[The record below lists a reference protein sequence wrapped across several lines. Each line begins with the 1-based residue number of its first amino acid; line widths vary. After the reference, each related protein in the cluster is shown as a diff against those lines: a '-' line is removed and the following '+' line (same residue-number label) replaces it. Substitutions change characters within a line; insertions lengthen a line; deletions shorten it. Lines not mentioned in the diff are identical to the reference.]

1 MTKMNYVKIMR
12 TCTFKITKVLYNE
25 FMASLD
31 LASVL
36 QKEEKLN
43 LKEKLRIVYYL
54 SLPGI
59 LAQIGE
65 IVMEYIDAAMVGSLG
80 ASKSAAIGLVASS
93 TWLFGGLLQGAA
105 SGFGVQVAHA
115 IGANDVKR
123 SKTIAKKALFS
134 CIAVSLIIGIIG
146 VYVSFRLPI
155 WLRAEKSIWH
165 DANMYFLFF
174 ALFIPTRMLYR
185 LTISLLQCVGNMKVP
200 SILTVIMCSLDVIF
214 NFFLIL
220 PSRNFFG
227 IYMPGANLGVLGAQ
241 LGTSFAYFFSSV
253 YLLYYV
259 YFKEERL
266 SLKDNKASWLADKI
280 IIKEAVN
287 IGLPIALEHS
297 ALTLAQVVSSGIIAP
312 LGTVAIAANSFAV
325 TAESI
330 CYMPGYG
337 LANAATT
344 MVGQAMGAEKKE
356 EAKSFAWLTTIIG
369 MLIMGLMG
377 AIMYFLCPFVFM
389 FLTPDKN
396 VQLLAIKVLRIE
408 LFAEPIFALS
418 IVATGALRGAKDTL
432 VPGIINLVSIWGV
445 RITLSLILTKYFG
458 LSGAWMAMAIELSI
472 RGILMF
478 IRMFLF
484 KEFHVTQR
492 D

>member
-1 MTKMNYVKIMR
+1 
-12 TCTFKITKVLYNE
+12 
-25 FMASLD
+25 
-31 LASVL
+31 
-36 QKEEKLN
+36 
-43 LKEKLRIVYYL
+43 
-54 SLPGI
+54 
-59 LAQIGE
+59 
-65 IVMEYIDAAMVGSLG
+65 
-80 ASKSAAIGLVASS
+80 
-93 TWLFGGLLQGAA
+93 
-105 SGFGVQVAHA
+105 
-115 IGANDVKR
+115 
-123 SKTIAKKALFS
+123 
-134 CIAVSLIIGIIG
+134 
-146 VYVSFRLPI
+146 
-155 WLRAEKSIWH
+155 
-165 DANMYFLFF
+165 
-174 ALFIPTRMLYR
+174 
-185 LTISLLQCVGNMKVP
+185 
-200 SILTVIMCSLDVIF
+200 
-214 NFFLIL
+214 
-220 PSRNFFG
+220 
-227 IYMPGANLGVLGAQ
+227 
-241 LGTSFAYFFSSV
+241 
-253 YLLYYV
+253 
-259 YFKEERL
+259 
-266 SLKDNKASWLADKI
+266 
-280 IIKEAVN
+280 
-287 IGLPIALEHS
+287 
-297 ALTLAQVVSSGIIAP
+297 
-312 LGTVAIAANSFAV
+312 
-325 TAESI
+325 
-330 CYMPGYG
+330 MPGYG

-408 LFAEPIFALS
+408 LFAEPLFALS

>member
-1 MTKMNYVKIMR
+1 M
-12 TCTFKITKVLYNE
+12 LE
-25 FMASLD
+25 FD
-31 LASVL
+31 LASTL
-36 QKEEKLN
+36 HKDEKLN
-43 LKEKLRIVYYL
+43 LKEKLKIVYYL

-105 SGFGVQVAHA
+105 SGFGVQIAHA

-123 SKTIAKKALFS
+123 SKEIAKKALFS
-134 CIAVSLIIGIIG
+134 CALVSLIICLIG
-146 VYVSFRLPI
+146 VYVSFKLPI
-155 WLRAEKSIWH
+155 WLRSEESLWH
-165 DANMYFLFF
+165 DATMYFLFF

-200 SILTVIMCSLDVIF
+200 SVLTVVMCSLDVIF

-220 PSRNFFG
+220 PSRKIFG
-227 IYMPGANLGVLGAQ
+227 FYIPGANLGVLGAQ
-241 LGTSFAYFFSSV
+241 LGTSFAYFFTTI

-266 SLKDNKASWLADKI
+266 SLKNNKTSWIADKLL
-280 IIKEAVN
+280 IKEAVS

-344 MVGQAMGAEKKE
+344 MVGQSMGANKKA
-356 EAKSFAWLTTIIG
+356 EAKSFAYLTTTIG
-369 MLIMGLMG
+369 MIIMGLMG
-377 AIMYFLCPFVFM
+377 CIMYFLCPYVFM
-389 FLTPDKN
+389 FLTPDKQ
-396 VQLLAIKVLRIE
+396 VQVLATKVLRIE
-408 LFAEPIFALS
+408 LFAEPLFALS

-445 RITLSLILTKYFG
+445 RITLSIILTKYMG
-458 LSGAWMAMAIELSI
+458 LSGAWLAMAIELSI

-478 IRMFLF
+478 IRMFFF
-484 KEFHVTQR
+484 KEFHEIKTR
-492 D
+492 

>member
-1 MTKMNYVKIMR
+1 
-12 TCTFKITKVLYNE
+12 
-25 FMASLD
+25 
-31 LASVL
+31 
-36 QKEEKLN
+36 
-43 LKEKLRIVYYL
+43 
-54 SLPGI
+54 
-59 LAQIGE
+59 
-65 IVMEYIDAAMVGSLG
+65 
-80 ASKSAAIGLVASS
+80 
-93 TWLFGGLLQGAA
+93 
-105 SGFGVQVAHA
+105 
-115 IGANDVKR
+115 
-123 SKTIAKKALFS
+123 
-134 CIAVSLIIGIIG
+134 
-146 VYVSFRLPI
+146 
-155 WLRAEKSIWH
+155 
-165 DANMYFLFF
+165 MYFLFF
-174 ALFIPTRMLYR
+174 ALFIPTRMLYS

-408 LFAEPIFALS
+408 LFAEPLFALS